1 MCLSVLPPCM
11 FVYHMHAWCQKRLE
25 EEVEFLGVGI
35 TYSCE
40 PLCGSWE
47 LNPSSLQEQMFLTA
61 EPSHQ
66 SLELIFI

>member
-11 FVYHMHAWCQKRLE
+11 FVYHMHAWCQKSLE

-40 PLCGSWE
+40 PFIMRVLGIEPEFSARTNV
-47 LNPSSLQEQMFLTA
+47 LNR
-61 EPSHQ
+61 
-66 SLELIFI
+66 